1 MIRET
6 WKKPHS
12 LQVECNFSSSE
23 SAVSLMIICFMSM
36 VGSSGR
42 GVLAERI
49 GDCGSSRIKG
59 CGTAGMGSLMSSW
72 TLCTGAARKL
82 GNCVDAIVNWPN
94 FSDLLNHL
102 KVGIYKA
109 NILKEKKKK
118 KKKTK
123 PKAATTIEPCQTTVI
138 HVITSRLLQNI
149 TRSIRCCLDI
159 FTIFK
164 NRNRRVLW
172 DLFYKGNNFSENY

>member
-1 MIRET
+1 MRET

-12 LQVECNFSSSE
+12 LQVECSFSSSA

-109 NILKEKKKK
+109 NILKGGGKNRKGKREKN
-118 KKKTK
+118 KTK
-123 PKAATTIEPCQTTVI
+123 QKQQQQLNRVKP
-138 HVITSRLLQNI
+138 LL
-149 TRSIRCCLDI
+149 
-159 FTIFK
+159 FT
-164 NRNRRVLW
+164 L
-172 DLFYKGNNFSENY
+172 